1 MLSRLTKTVLSGSGS
16 GSGLRFASSAANN
29 LFNQA
34 NLTADPSKVLFI
46 EDDRQQTYGEFVKR
60 AGQYATALTEKYNIK
75 KGDRVMARVSKSI
88 DTAALYIGCLQIGA
102 LYIPVNP
109 GYTESEAAH
118 YIKDA
123 TPSLLVTC
131 NEELD
136 KAFRSQINVLNELKL
151 ASEASTLKPCTEVEH
166 VDPLDAACVCYTSG
180 TTGLP
185 KGAIL
190 THGMLNNN
198 AHDIVRDWGFTEN
211 DRNLHALPF
220 YHVHGLYYSLHCSLF
235 SHSSIIWRPK
245 FEVEDTIK
253 HMKTATVMMGV
264 PTFYSRLLN
273 SPNFTKDVFKDIR
286 VFLSGSAPLSLATI
300 EDFQKHT
307 GHVILERYGMTEA
320 GVMTTNPLNGVRK
333 AGTVGPAVSGV
344 GLRIAKN
351 GGIEVKTNAIFAG
364 YWKNAKKTAEEFTED
379 GWFKTGDV
387 GFVDED
393 GYLTIGGRS
402 KDMVITGG
410 LNVYPK
416 ELEDFIDTL
425 PFVEE
430 SAVIASPHP
439 DFGEAVVAVVV
450 PNDKSVNHKE
460 FEQKLIGIMK
470 KKVANYK
477 VPKRVI
483 LLDSLPRNHISKIQ
497 KKELRDTYKNLFQ

>member
-1 MLSRLTKTVLSGSGS
+1 MLGGFR
-16 GSGLRFASSAANN
+16 RFSSLANN
-29 LFNQA
+29 LYSHLDLKA
-34 NLTADPSKVLFI
+34 EPEKVLFI
-46 EDDRQQTYGEFVKR
+46 ENARKMKYGEFVKR
-60 AGQYATALTEKYNIK
+60 AGQYATALTENYSIK

-136 KAFRSQINVLNELKL
+136 KAFRNQISVINESKL
-151 ASEASTLKPCTEVEH
+151 SSDVSTLKPCTEIEH
-166 VDPLDAACVCYTSG
+166 VELQDPASICYTSG

-190 THGMLNNN
+190 THKMLINNTN
-198 AHDIVRDWGFTEN
+198 NLVKQWNFTDN

-220 YHVHGLYYSLHCSLF
+220 YHAHGLFISFLCSIS
-235 SHSSIIWRPK
+235 SHSTIIWRPR
-245 FEVEDTIK
+245 FDVEDTIQ
-253 HMKTATVMMGV
+253 HLKTSTVMMGV

-273 SPNFTKDVFKDIR
+273 SPNFNEEAFGNMR
-286 VFLSGSAPLSLATI
+286 LFLSGSASLSSAI
-300 EDFQKHT
+300 FEKFKEHT
-307 GHVILERYGMTEA
+307 GHVILERYAMTEA
-320 GVMTTNPLNGVRK
+320 LVITTNPLNGIRK
-333 AGTVGPAVSGV
+333 AGTVGLPVPGV
-344 GLRIAKN
+344 DLRIATN
-351 GGIEVKTNAIFAG
+351 SNVIEIRSPAIFGG
-364 YWKNAKKTAEEFTED
+364 YWKNPKKTAEEFTED

-497 KKELRDTYKNLFQ
+497 KKELREAYKHLFSGE